1 MVFLNKYLK
10 EIGIDENYWLF
21 ANKKIDERT
30 LPDEEGFVPAEFFNL
45 DTSLALYIYSHLCY
59 FKEHIS
65 HIATPFFCDK
75 NGNELESDKSQKKWD
90 KILNVMIDGFKMLIA
105 DDGYIQEYL
114 GETDIFEINK
124 KRDKI
129 IDKGLKTF
137 IEYYHCLWY

>member
-1 MVFLNKYLK
+1 
-10 EIGIDENYWLF
+10 
-21 ANKKIDERT
+21 
-30 LPDEEGFVPAEFFNL
+30 
-45 DTSLALYIYSHLCY
+45 
-59 FKEHIS
+59 
-65 HIATPFFCDK
+65 
-75 NGNELESDKSQKKWD
+75 
-90 KILNVMIDGFKMLIA
+90 MIDGFKMLIA